1 MAGLNKQQYALIKT
15 MEKIQVF
22 DGLDIKE
29 IITLLRVCQTK
40 TYKPEEL
47 IYRAGDASDEM
58 LVLLRGKLLVTSLT
72 GQMLAEIPSGN
83 AVGEMGLFTGE
94 PRSANIFASEPSTG
108 LVLDGRGVRKEIKR
122 LPDMYTKIL
131 ENVVGSL
138 SERLADANNR
148 LK

>member
-40 TYKPEEL
+40 TYQAEEL

-58 LVLLRGKLLVTSLT
+58 LVLLRGKLLVTSFT

-94 PRSANIFASEPSTG
+94 PRSANIFAREPSTG
-108 LVLDGRGVRKEIKR
+108 LVLDKRGVTKEIKPR
-122 LPDMYTKIL
+122 PDMYAKIL
-131 ENVVGSL
+131 ENVIGIL
-138 SERLADANNR
+138 SERLADANSR